1 MKRKIIITILLFIF
15 SFLYLKNTSRY
26 IRENDHLM
34 KIIKDKQ
41 DIYNISPIDAII
53 TSHTMIP
60 GISGK
65 SINLNKS
72 YNNMKRV
79 NKFQES
85 LLIYDEIKPNKT
97 IYNIYDK
104 VIISGNPKINK
115 ISILTSLDN
124 KYCYTE
130 NLNIKKE
137 CIQNNKY
144 TILIYKITN
153 NHLLKVKETVRNGII
168 FYLENA
174 DINLIIK
181 YLKNNNYEIV
191 NINELI
197 KE

>member
-1 MKRKIIITILLFIF
+1 
-15 SFLYLKNTSRY
+15 
-26 IRENDHLM
+26 M

-41 DIYNISPIDAII
+41 DIYNIPPIDAII

-104 VIISGNPKINK
+104 VIISGNLNVNK

>member
-1 MKRKIIITILLFIF
+1 MKRIIITIILFIF
-15 SFLYLKNTSRY
+15 SFIYVKKASFLV
-26 IRENDHLM
+26 RENDYLM
-34 KIIKDKQ
+34 KIIKDKK
-41 DIYNISPIDAII
+41 DIYNTPPIDAII

-72 YNNMKRV
+72 YNNMKRI

-85 LLIYDEIKPNKT
+85 LLIYDEIKPNKS
-97 IYNIYDK
+97 INNIYDK

-124 KYCYTE
+124 NYCYTE
-130 NLNIKKE
+130 NLDIKKN
-137 CIQNNKY
+137 CINQNLY
-144 TILIYKITN
+144 TILIHKITN
-153 NHLLKVKETVRNGII
+153 NPLIKVKETVRNGII
-168 FYLENA
+168 FYLENV

-181 YLKNNNYEIV
+181 YLKNNNYEV
-191 NINELI
+191 VSINELI